1 MLGFVILA
9 VLGLAF
15 LLLPIFMR
23 SAGESLHA
31 RADSTS
37 RWYRSRLAEL
47 EDDAAD
53 PEVREEIK
61 AELGAVLLAEMP
73 DAVEIIATTS
83 QLEGTHSTKDL
94 GCEHSAEDALGR
106 KFLTVASLV
115 LVALSTIVYSNLG
128 EYRLPE
134 IRGAEAVLEL
144 SMETNEADIL
154 SWQGRLENWLADNA
168 DDAKSWYLLGHSHLK
183 QGNFS
188 QAAEAFANTNVLV
201 ENDVSVKFY
210 WLQSRYLA
218 NKGVLDAT
226 SKSLAEEILK
236 VDPSNDS
243 VLEILAIAAISEGE
257 SATAIKLLNRS
268 LSGLRDARR
277 QVATIQ
283 AIGKLRAT
291 LSPAPQGIS
300 VDVSTS
306 VEGAAQVDKTATIFV
321 VARPIGGGMPYAAV
335 RRPAALMPFS
345 VRIDDLVSMSD
356 ARKLSSAENFEI
368 MVRLSASGLA
378 QAEKGDWV
386 WRSRPFSGEEASIG
400 SVQAILAPAT
410 GSD

>member
-15 LLLPIFMR
+15 LILPIFMR
-23 SAGESLHA
+23 SGAEVLDTRG
-31 RADSTS
+31 DSTS

-53 PEVREEIK
+53 LDVREEIK

-73 DAVEIIATTS
+73 DAQETKEAAGH
-83 QLEGTHSTKDL
+83 LEGVYSEKDN
-94 GCEHSAEDALGR
+94 GSKDAHALAR
-106 KFLTVASLV
+106 KYLTTASLV
-115 LVALSTIVYSNLG
+115 LVALSTFVYSNLG

-144 SMETNEADIL
+144 SMEANEADIL

-168 DDAKSWYLLGHSHLK
+168 DDAKSWYLLGHSRLK
-183 QGNFS
+183 LGNFS
-188 QAAEAFANTNVLV
+188 QAAEAFANTNALV
-201 ENDVSVKFY
+201 ENDISVKFY
-210 WLQSRYLA
+210 WLQSRYMA

-257 SATAIKLLNRS
+257 SATAIKLLNQS

-283 AIGKLRAT
+283 TIGKLRET
-291 LSPAPQGIS
+291 LSPQPQGIS
-300 VDVSTS
+300 VEVSVS
-306 VEGAAQVDKTATIFV
+306 AGVAAQVDKAATIFV

-335 RRPAALMPFS
+335 RRPAALMPFL

-356 ARKLSSAENFEI
+356 TRKLSSAENFEI
-368 MVRLSASGLA
+368 MVRLSASGVA
-378 QAEKGDWV
+378 QAQTGDWV
-386 WRSRPFSGEEASIG
+386 WRSRPFSGKEASIG
-400 SVQAILAPAT
+400 AVQALLAPAT

>member
-15 LLLPIFMR
+15 LILPIFMR
-23 SAGESLHA
+23 SGVEVLDT
-31 RADSTS
+31 RGDSTS

-53 PEVREEIK
+53 LDVREEIK
-61 AELGAVLLAEMP
+61 AELGAILLAEMP
-73 DAVEIIATTS
+73 DAQETKEAAGH
-83 QLEGTHSTKDL
+83 LEGAYSEKDN
-94 GCEHSAEDALGR
+94 GSKDAHALAR
-106 KFLTVASLV
+106 KYLTTASLV
-115 LVALSTIVYSNLG
+115 LVALSTFVYSNLG

-144 SMETNEADIL
+144 SMEADEADIL
-154 SWQGRLENWLADNA
+154 SWQGLLENWLADNA
-168 DDAKSWYLLGHSHLK
+168 DDAKSWYLLGHSRLK
-183 QGNFS
+183 LGNFS
-188 QAAEAFANTNVLV
+188 QAAEAFANTNALV
-201 ENDVSVKFY
+201 ENDISVKFY
-210 WLQSRYLA
+210 WLQSRYMA

-257 SATAIKLLNRS
+257 SATAIKLLNQS
-268 LSGLRDARR
+268 LSGLRDPRR

-283 AIGKLRAT
+283 TIVKLRET
-291 LSPAPQGIS
+291 LSPQPQGIS
-300 VDVSTS
+300 VEVSAS
-306 VEGAAQVDKTATIFV
+306 AGVAAQVDKAATVFV
-321 VARPIGGGMPYAAV
+321 VARPVGGGMPYAAV
-335 RRPAALMPFS
+335 RRPAALMPFL

-356 ARKLSSAENFEI
+356 TRKLSSAENFEI
-368 MVRLSASGLA
+368 MVRLSASGVA
-378 QAEKGDWV
+378 QAQTGDWV
-386 WRSRPFSGEEASIG
+386 WRSRPFSGKEASIG
-400 SVQAILAPAT
+400 AVQALLAPAT

>member
-15 LLLPIFMR
+15 LILPIFMR
-23 SAGESLHA
+23 SGAEVLDTRG
-31 RADSTS
+31 DSTS

-53 PEVREEIK
+53 LDVREEIK
-61 AELGAVLLAEMP
+61 AELGAILLAEMP
-73 DAVEIIATTS
+73 DAQETKEAAGH
-83 QLEGTHSTKDL
+83 LEGVYSEKDN
-94 GCEHSAEDALGR
+94 GSKDAHALAR
-106 KFLTVASLV
+106 KYLTIASLV
-115 LVALSTIVYSNLG
+115 LVALSTFVYSNLG

-144 SMETNEADIL
+144 SMEADEADIL

-168 DDAKSWYLLGHSHLK
+168 DDAKSWYLLGHSRLK
-183 QGNFS
+183 LGNFS
-188 QAAEAFANTNVLV
+188 QAAEAFANTNALV
-201 ENDVSVKFY
+201 ENDISVKFY
-210 WLQSRYLA
+210 WLQSRYMA

-257 SATAIKLLNRS
+257 SGTAIKLLSQS

-283 AIGKLRAT
+283 TIVKLRET
-291 LSPAPQGIS
+291 LSPQPQGIS
-300 VDVSTS
+300 VEVSAS
-306 VEGAAQVDKTATIFV
+306 AEVAAQVDKAATVFV
-321 VARPIGGGMPYAAV
+321 VARPVGGGMPYAAV
-335 RRPAALMPFS
+335 RRPAALMPFL

-356 ARKLSSAENFEI
+356 TRKLSSAENFEI
-368 MVRLSASGLA
+368 MVRLSASGVA
-378 QAEKGDWV
+378 QAQTGDWV
-386 WRSRPFSGEEASIG
+386 WRSRPFSGKEASIG
-400 SVQAILAPAT
+400 AVQALLAPAT

>member
-15 LLLPIFMR
+15 LILPIFMR
-23 SAGESLHA
+23 SGAEVLDTRG
-31 RADSTS
+31 DSTS

-53 PEVREEIK
+53 LDVREEIK
-61 AELGAVLLAEMP
+61 AELGAILLAEMP
-73 DAVEIIATTS
+73 DAQETKEAAGH
-83 QLEGTHSTKDL
+83 LEGVYSEKDN
-94 GCEHSAEDALGR
+94 GSKDAHALAR
-106 KFLTVASLV
+106 KYLTTASLV
-115 LVALSTIVYSNLG
+115 LVALSTFVYSNLG

-144 SMETNEADIL
+144 SMEANEADIL

-168 DDAKSWYLLGHSHLK
+168 DDAKSWYLLGHSRLK
-183 QGNFS
+183 LGNFS
-188 QAAEAFANTNVLV
+188 QAAEAFANTNALV
-201 ENDVSVKFY
+201 ENDISVKFY
-210 WLQSRYLA
+210 WLQSRYMA

-257 SATAIKLLNRS
+257 SATAIKLLNQS
-268 LSGLRDARR
+268 LSGLRDPRR

-283 AIGKLRAT
+283 TIVKLRET
-291 LSPAPQGIS
+291 LSPQPQGIS
-300 VDVSTS
+300 VEVSAS
-306 VEGAAQVDKTATIFV
+306 AGVAAQVDKAATVFV
-321 VARPIGGGMPYAAV
+321 VARPVGGGMPYAAV
-335 RRPAALMPFS
+335 RRPAALMPFL

-356 ARKLSSAENFEI
+356 TRKLSSAENFEI
-368 MVRLSASGLA
+368 MVRLSASGVA
-378 QAEKGDWV
+378 QAQTGDWV
-386 WRSRPFSGEEASIG
+386 WRSRPFSGKEASIG
-400 SVQAILAPAT
+400 AVQALLAPAT

>member
-15 LLLPIFMR
+15 LILPIFMR
-23 SAGESLHA
+23 SGAEVLDTRG
-31 RADSTS
+31 DSTS

-53 PEVREEIK
+53 LDVREEIK
-61 AELGAVLLAEMP
+61 AELGAILLAEMP
-73 DAVEIIATTS
+73 DAQETKEAAGH
-83 QLEGTHSTKDL
+83 LEGVYSEKDN
-94 GCEHSAEDALGR
+94 GSKDAHALAR
-106 KFLTVASLV
+106 KYLTTASLV
-115 LVALSTIVYSNLG
+115 LVALSTFVYSNLG

-144 SMETNEADIL
+144 SMEANEADIL

-168 DDAKSWYLLGHSHLK
+168 DDAKSWYLLGHSRLK
-183 QGNFS
+183 LGNFS
-188 QAAEAFANTNVLV
+188 QAAEAFANTNALV
-201 ENDVSVKFY
+201 ENDISVKFY
-210 WLQSRYLA
+210 WLQSRYMA

-257 SATAIKLLNRS
+257 SATAIKLLNQS

-283 AIGKLRAT
+283 TIVKLRET
-291 LSPAPQGIS
+291 LSPQPQGIS
-300 VDVSTS
+300 VEVSAS
-306 VEGAAQVDKTATIFV
+306 AGVAAQVDKAATVFV
-321 VARPIGGGMPYAAV
+321 VARPVGGGMPYAAV
-335 RRPAALMPFS
+335 RRPAALMPFL

-356 ARKLSSAENFEI
+356 TRKLSSAENFEI
-368 MVRLSASGLA
+368 MVRLSASGVA
-378 QAEKGDWV
+378 QAQTGDWV
-386 WRSRPFSGEEASIG
+386 WRSRPFSGKEASIG
-400 SVQAILAPAT
+400 AVQALLAPAT

>member
-15 LLLPIFMR
+15 LILPIFMR
-23 SAGESLHA
+23 SGAEVLDTRG
-31 RADSTS
+31 DSTS

-53 PEVREEIK
+53 LDVREEIK
-61 AELGAVLLAEMP
+61 AELGAILLAEMP
-73 DAVEIIATTS
+73 DAQETKEAAGH
-83 QLEGTHSTKDL
+83 LEGVYSEKDN
-94 GCEHSAEDALGR
+94 GSKDAHALAR
-106 KFLTVASLV
+106 KYLTTASFV
-115 LVALSTIVYSNLG
+115 LVALSTFVYSNLG

-144 SMETNEADIL
+144 SMEADEADIL
-154 SWQGRLENWLADNA
+154 SWQGLLENWLADNA
-168 DDAKSWYLLGHSHLK
+168 DDAKSWYLLGHSRLK
-183 QGNFS
+183 LGNFS
-188 QAAEAFANTNVLV
+188 QAAEAFANTNALV
-201 ENDVSVKFY
+201 ENDISVKFY
-210 WLQSRYLA
+210 WLQSRYMA

-257 SATAIKLLNRS
+257 SATAIKLLNQS
-268 LSGLRDARR
+268 LSGLRDPRR

-283 AIGKLRAT
+283 TIVKLRET
-291 LSPAPQGIS
+291 LSPQPQGIS
-300 VDVSTS
+300 VEVSAS
-306 VEGAAQVDKTATIFV
+306 AGVAAQVDKAATVFV
-321 VARPIGGGMPYAAV
+321 VARPVGGGMPYAAV
-335 RRPAALMPFS
+335 RRPAALMPFL

-356 ARKLSSAENFEI
+356 TRKLSSAENFEI
-368 MVRLSASGLA
+368 MVRLSASGVA
-378 QAEKGDWV
+378 QAQTGDWV
-386 WRSRPFSGEEASIG
+386 WRSRPFSGKEASIG
-400 SVQAILAPAT
+400 AVQALLAPAT

>member
-15 LLLPIFMR
+15 LILPIFMR
-23 SAGESLHA
+23 SGAEVLDTRG
-31 RADSTS
+31 DSTS

-53 PEVREEIK
+53 LDVREEIK
-61 AELGAVLLAEMP
+61 AELGAILLAEMP
-73 DAVEIIATTS
+73 DAQETKEAAGH
-83 QLEGTHSTKDL
+83 LEGVYSEKDN
-94 GCEHSAEDALGR
+94 GSKDAHALAR
-106 KFLTVASLV
+106 KYLTTASLV
-115 LVALSTIVYSNLG
+115 LVALSTFVYSNLG

-144 SMETNEADIL
+144 SMEADEADIL
-154 SWQGRLENWLADNA
+154 SWQGLLENWLADNA
-168 DDAKSWYLLGHSHLK
+168 DDAKSWYLLGHSRLK
-183 QGNFS
+183 LGNFS
-188 QAAEAFANTNVLV
+188 QAAEAFANTNALV
-201 ENDVSVKFY
+201 ENDISVKFY
-210 WLQSRYLA
+210 WLQSRYMA

-257 SATAIKLLNRS
+257 SATAIKLLNQS
-268 LSGLRDARR
+268 LSGLRDPRR

-283 AIGKLRAT
+283 TIVKLRET
-291 LSPAPQGIS
+291 LSPQPQGIS
-300 VDVSTS
+300 VEVSAS
-306 VEGAAQVDKTATIFV
+306 AGVAAQVDKAATVFV
-321 VARPIGGGMPYAAV
+321 VARPVGGGMPYAAV
-335 RRPAALMPFS
+335 RRPAALMPFL

-356 ARKLSSAENFEI
+356 TRKLSSAENFEI
-368 MVRLSASGLA
+368 MVRLSASGVA
-378 QAEKGDWV
+378 QAQTGDWV
-386 WRSRPFSGEEASIG
+386 WRSRPFSGKEASIG
-400 SVQAILAPAT
+400 AVQALLAPAT

>member
-9 VLGLAF
+9 ALGLAF
-15 LLLPIFMR
+15 LVLPIFMQR
-23 SAGESLHA
+23 GGQGFDA
-31 RADSTS
+31 RGDSTS

-73 DAVEIIATTS
+73 ADSEALDTTQAAGQLANSYSGEDA
-83 QLEGTHSTKDL
+83 H
-94 GCEHSAEDALGR
+94 ALGR
-106 KFLTVASLV
+106 KFLTIASLL
-115 LVALSTIVYSNLG
+115 LVALSTLVYSNLG
-128 EYRLPE
+128 DYRLPE

-183 QGNFS
+183 QSNFS
-188 QAAEAFANTNVLV
+188 QAAQAFANTNALV
-201 ENDVSVKFY
+201 ENDISVKFY
-210 WLQSRYLA
+210 WLQSRYMA

-236 VDPSNDS
+236 VDPTNDS

-257 SATAIKLLNRS
+257 SATAIRLLNQS

-283 AIGKLRAT
+283 AIGTLRET

-300 VDVSTS
+300 VEVSAS
-306 VEGAAQVDKTATIFV
+306 AEVAAQVDKTATIFV

-356 ARKLSSAENFEI
+356 TRKLSSAEDFEI
-368 MVRLSASGLA
+368 MVRLSVSGVA

-386 WRSRPFSGEEASIG
+386 WRSQPFSGNEASIG
-400 SVQAILAPAT
+400 VVQAILAPAT

>member
-15 LLLPIFMR
+15 LILPIFMR
-23 SAGESLHA
+23 SGVEVLDT
-31 RADSTS
+31 RGDSTS

-53 PEVREEIK
+53 LDVREEIK
-61 AELGAVLLAEMP
+61 AELGAILLAEMP
-73 DAVEIIATTS
+73 DAQETKEAAGH
-83 QLEGTHSTKDL
+83 LEGVYSEKDN
-94 GCEHSAEDALGR
+94 GSKDAHALAR
-106 KFLTVASLV
+106 KYLTTASLV
-115 LVALSTIVYSNLG
+115 LVALSTFVYSNLG
-128 EYRLPE
+128 EYRLLE

-144 SMETNEADIL
+144 SMEANEADIL

-168 DDAKSWYLLGHSHLK
+168 DDAKSWYLLGHSRLK
-183 QGNFS
+183 LGNFS
-188 QAAEAFANTNVLV
+188 QAAEAFANTNALV
-201 ENDVSVKFY
+201 ENDISVKFY
-210 WLQSRYLA
+210 WLQSRYMA

-257 SATAIKLLNRS
+257 SATAIKLLNQS
-268 LSGLRDARR
+268 LSGLRDPRR

-283 AIGKLRAT
+283 TIVKLRET
-291 LSPAPQGIS
+291 LSPQPQGIS
-300 VDVSTS
+300 VEVSAS
-306 VEGAAQVDKTATIFV
+306 AGVAAQVDKAATVFV
-321 VARPIGGGMPYAAV
+321 VARPVGGGMPYAAV
-335 RRPAALMPFS
+335 RRPAALMPFL

-356 ARKLSSAENFEI
+356 TRKLSSAENFEI
-368 MVRLSASGLA
+368 MVRLSASGVA
-378 QAEKGDWV
+378 QAQTGDWV
-386 WRSRPFSGEEASIG
+386 WRSRPFSGKEASIG
-400 SVQAILAPAT
+400 AVQALLAPAT

>member
-15 LLLPIFMR
+15 LILPIFMR
-23 SAGESLHA
+23 SGVEVLDT
-31 RADSTS
+31 RGDSTS

-53 PEVREEIK
+53 LDVREEIK
-61 AELGAVLLAEMP
+61 AELGAILLAEMP
-73 DAVEIIATTS
+73 DAQETKEAAGH
-83 QLEGTHSTKDL
+83 LEGVYSEKDN
-94 GCEHSAEDALGR
+94 GSKDAHALAR
-106 KFLTVASLV
+106 KYLTTASLV
-115 LVALSTIVYSNLG
+115 LVALSTFVYSNLG

-144 SMETNEADIL
+144 SMEADEADIL
-154 SWQGRLENWLADNA
+154 SWQGLLENWLADNA
-168 DDAKSWYLLGHSHLK
+168 DDAKSWYLLGHSRLK
-183 QGNFS
+183 LGNFS
-188 QAAEAFANTNVLV
+188 QAAEAFANTNALV
-201 ENDVSVKFY
+201 ENDISVKFY
-210 WLQSRYLA
+210 WLQSRYMA

-257 SATAIKLLNRS
+257 SATAIKLLNQS
-268 LSGLRDARR
+268 LSGLRDPRR

-283 AIGKLRAT
+283 TIVKLRET
-291 LSPAPQGIS
+291 LSPQPQGIS
-300 VDVSTS
+300 VEVSAS
-306 VEGAAQVDKTATIFV
+306 AGVAAQVDKAATVFV
-321 VARPIGGGMPYAAV
+321 VARPVGGGMPYAAV
-335 RRPAALMPFS
+335 RRPAALMPFL

-356 ARKLSSAENFEI
+356 TRKLSSAENFEI
-368 MVRLSASGLA
+368 MVRLSASGVA
-378 QAEKGDWV
+378 QAQTGDWV
-386 WRSRPFSGEEASIG
+386 WRSRPFSGKEASIG
-400 SVQAILAPAT
+400 AVQALLAPAT

>member
-15 LLLPIFMR
+15 LVLPVFVR
-23 SAGESLHA
+23 SGGGELDA
-31 RADSTS
+31 VGDSTS
-37 RWYRSRLAEL
+37 RWYQSRLAEL

-73 DAVEIIATTS
+73 VGSGELGS
-83 QLEGTHSTKDL
+83 PQST
-94 GCEHSAEDALGR
+94 EHLPDTRGAEDAHALGR
-106 KFLTVASLV
+106 KFLTIAGLV
-115 LVALSTIVYSNLG
+115 LVALSTLVYSKIG

-168 DDAKSWYLLGHSHLK
+168 DDAKSWYLLGHSYLK
-183 QGNFS
+183 QSRFS
-188 QAAEAFANTNVLV
+188 QAAQAFAKTNALV
-201 ENDVSVKFY
+201 ENDISVKFY
-210 WLQSRYLA
+210 WLQSRYMA

-226 SKSLAEEILK
+226 SRSLAEEILK
-236 VDPSNDS
+236 VDPTNDS

-257 SATAIKLLNRS
+257 SATAITLLNRS

-283 AIGKLRAT
+283 AIGTLREA

-300 VDVSTS
+300 VEVSAS
-306 VEGAAQVDKTATIFV
+306 AEVAAQVDKTATIFV

-356 ARKLSSAENFEI
+356 TRKLSSAENFEI
-368 MVRLSASGLA
+368 MVRLSANGIA
-378 QAEKGDWV
+378 QAQKGDWV
-386 WRSRPFSGEEASIG
+386 WRSQPFSGDEASIG
-400 SVQAILAPAT
+400 VVQAILAPAT